1 MLLALVVLYY
11 HHCITFTL
19 KDIPEFISLELLKK
33 SLRNESI
40 FIGGN
45 WGTIGSTVQPTR
57 FAEISTLYF
66 CMLDWVLFAEIF
78 YTL

>member
-19 KDIPEFISLELLKK
+19 KDIPEFISLEFLKK

-40 FIGGN
+40 FIG
-45 WGTIGSTVQPTR
+45 
-57 FAEISTLYF
+57 EK
-66 CMLDWVLFAEIF
+66 WVLLGA
-78 YTL
+78 